1 MSRRPRES
9 VLRAPYL
16 KSIELMDDRVPDA
29 RTYPFTIPAIAAEHF
44 RIDFIKPVTILVGIN
59 GSGKSTIL
67 EAIAHLCGFGRLGG
81 NQNYASGEDDGE
93 LLGKYLRAGWLP
105 KVNRGFYT
113 RAETFSGFVGQ
124 VDAFDATDSYGGR
137 SLTERSHGEAYL
149 EIFKNRVHGKGV
161 FLFDEPE
168 AALSPSRQIEF
179 LKLVRQ
185 VEADGE
191 AQFIMA
197 THSPVLMA
205 YPGAT
210 VLHLTDHGILERPFQ
225 QTEHFRVLREFYLD
239 PDGFMDAIFTE

>member
-9 VLRAPYL
+9 FLRAPFL
-16 KSIELMDDRVPDA
+16 KSVALIDDRVPDA
-29 RTYPFTIPAIAAEHF
+29 CAYPFSIPVIAAEPF
-44 RIDFIKPVTILVGIN
+44 RIDFTTAVTILVGTN

-81 NQNYASGEDDGE
+81 NQNYASDGQDAE
-93 LLGKYLRAGWLP
+93 PLGKCLRASWLP
-105 KVNRGFYT
+105 KVGRGFYT

-124 VDAFDATDSYGGR
+124 VDGFGAQEAYGGR
-137 SLTERSHGEAYL
+137 SLSERSHGEAYL
-149 EIFKNRVHGKGV
+149 EIFRNRVQGKGI

-168 AALSPSRQIEF
+168 AALSPTRQIDF
-179 LKLVRQ
+179 LKIVKQ
-185 VEADGE
+185 AETGGE

-197 THSPVLMA
+197 THSPLLMA

-239 PDGFMDAIFTE
+239 PMSFMDAIFME